1 MRGRKPKPTQLHV
14 LHGNPSDKRLP
25 RNEPIPPGD
34 LTTPPDWLSD
44 EQKAS
49 WRYALSNAPPGMLR
63 RIDRGALAVWTVAED
78 LHRQATIRQNRIGL
92 LVEAPGGSAIQSPY
106 LPVINRQALI
116 MLKAASE
123 LGFSPVSRPRIF
135 GGHPGDVP
143 RVPVT
148 REPKG
153 AAIPLDEFLARP
165 PSRKDLH

>member
-1 MRGRKPKPTQLHV
+1 MRGRKPIPTQLRI
-14 LHGNPSDKRLP
+14 LHGNPSDKPLP
-25 RNEPIPPGD
+25 RHEPKPPGD
-34 LTTPPDWLSD
+34 LHEPPEWMSD
-44 EQKAS
+44 DQKAS

-78 LHRQATIRQNRIGL
+78 LHRQAVIRQNRIGL

-135 GGHPGDVP
+135 GGQPGEVP
-143 RVPVT
+143 RGPVA

-153 AAIPLDEFLARP
+153 ATVSLEEYLARP
-165 PSRKDLH
+165 PPKALH